1 MCREKHI
8 EINPHMM
15 PWWDKVEFS
24 FMYHGAKLN
33 VVMENGKYTL
43 TADSVDE
50 IKVIFNGKTLSV
62 TDGKPITELM

>member
-24 FMYHGAKLN
+24 FVYHGAKLD
-33 VVMENGKYTL
+33 VLMKDGEYTL
-43 TADSVDE
+43 TTDSEND
-50 IKVIFNGKTLSV
+50 IKVIFNGKTVSV
-62 TDGKPITELM
+62 NRDKPMKELM